1 MACLRHAISPAQALS
16 AAKRASSLI
25 EDWRMFQQA
34 TTVLLYHSL
43 PDELSTVLCLEQFHG
58 SKKILLPVIKGENI
72 ELCVYGGKE
81 SLCIGAYSILEPTGH
96 SFTEYDRIDLCFI
109 PGVAFDKEGNRLGRG
124 KGYYDRLLPRI
135 RAPKV
140 GLCYECQFTECLP
153 SEPHDVRMDY
163 VITEERV
170 LAVKKKD

>member
-1 MACLRHAISPAQALS
+1 MACRKHAISPAQALS